1 MNSSERRESIVAMLQ
16 KNQQPISANIIAAQ
30 HKVSRQVIVNDIA
43 ILRASGIEIAATPRG
58 YILQENEAADEII
71 KKIACQHAN
80 DKIGE
85 ELYTIVDNGGGILD
99 VIVEHPVYG
108 QICGKL
114 HIFSRYDVDNF
125 LKKLLQSKSVPLCN
139 LTEGVHL
146 HTISCR
152 SLSEYERILSALR
165 DKNILLENENT

>member
-1 MNSSERRESIVAMLQ
+1 MCIRDS
-16 KNQQPISANIIAAQ
+16 
-30 HKVSRQVIVNDIA
+30 
-43 ILRASGIEIAATPRG
+43 
-58 YILQENEAADEII
+58 
-71 KKIACQHAN
+71 
-80 DKIGE
+80 
-85 ELYTIVDNGGGILD
+85 YTIVDNGGGILD